1 MSDSRD
7 LLQGCPAY
15 IPGIDTSYGYVPSL
29 GAGIAFCA
37 LFGTS
42 MLLHTAQFCWKRT
55 WWCSVFSIGCLGM
68 KYPSKVATDPWKDEL
83 EAMRL
88 NCADILPYSRGPW
101 LGRPNLVSR
110 VSV

>member
-88 NCADILPYSRGPW
+88 NCC
-101 LGRPNLVSR
+101 
-110 VSV
+110 